1 MCWVMPPASRAT
13 TSVWRMASSSLVLPW
28 STWPMA
34 VNTRGGGEQVLLAVG
49 LGVLPAL
56 DLLEGVGLARVDDLD
71 AGADLVGEQG
81 DRLVGHR
88 LGGGQHLAHLHEHA
102 DQVPGGLT
110 QPVGQVL
117 HGDAAG
123 HPDQTLDR
131 DVGVGL
137 DGGGAHG
144 LELLTTT
151 PAAALFGTP
160 AAAER
165 AAPGTAKAAAG
176 AAGTATEA
184 GTATAARPTGPATAT
199 GTTGTAAHTGTT
211 GTAAHTGPAGTTGT
225 TGP

>member
-102 DQVPGGLT
+102 DQVAGGLT

-151 PAAALFGTP
+151 PAAALLGTP
-160 AAAER
+160 AAAE
-165 AAPGTAKAAAG
+165 AAATG
-176 AAGTATEA
+176 PATEA
-184 GTATAARPTGPATAT
+184 GPATAARPTGPA
-199 GTTGTAAHTGTT
+199 AA
-211 GTAAHTGPAGTTGT
+211 A
-225 TGP
+225 